1 MAKQLTLLIG
11 LVTGL
16 GVLSGCVSRAE
27 IEEIKANQEKILA
40 KIDKIKAAPAAPAKP
55 KRRPGPDPKTVYAFP
70 AGDSAAKGPADA
82 LVTIIEVS
90 DFQ

>member
-1 MAKQLTLLIG
+1 MSKNLTLLVG
-11 LVTGL
+11 LAIGL
-16 GVLSGCVSRAE
+16 GVLSGCVSRAD
-27 IEEIKANQEKILA
+27 IEDIKATQKDILA

-55 KRRPGPDPKTVYAFP
+55 QRRPGPDPKTVYAFP